1 MAKAKKPSIGAS
13 PGKSPAP
20 AQRMRELE
28 KEIRHH
34 QELYYVKHRQ
44 ILSDRQFDRL
54 LEELAELEKQN
65 PELAQKDSPTR
76 LVGSDLDNKF
86 DKFTHTIPVLSL
98 ANTYS
103 TEEALAWAEKTC
115 VETDSVLVEWK
126 VDGATLV
133 LYYESGKLVRAVTR
147 GSGQVGDIVTTNALT
162 IRSIPSVLT
171 KPLNVVVRG
180 EAYMRF
186 DEFDSFNEQQGNIYA
201 NPRNLVSGS
210 LKHKKSRETALRP
223 IRWVAFEA
231 FFEKSKSKSDSQQ
244 LTDLMDLGLPVFE
257 DSISVPASKLA
268 KTIESYKKKLGKLS
282 FPVDGLVLKIDSL
295 SRRLDLGHTSASPRW
310 ATALKFEPEL
320 GETTVEEIE
329 VFTGRTGRVTPRAR
343 LAPVKLAGTTVTYAT
358 LHNAD
363 YIETLGVRVGSRV
376 KVSKRGEIIPA
387 VEEVIDQGSGPEF
400 VFPKKCPSCK
410 SKLERDED
418 AVDWL
423 CPNPEC
429 DDKLMNTLAFY
440 CQRKQM
446 DIAGL
451 GERNIEILYR
461 EGLIKHIPDL
471 YTLGDHKTALEKKEG
486 FGPKSVQIILDGVEE
501 SKKKEFKRVLPSL
514 GLRELGHSVTEI
526 LIDHGLVSIDDI
538 IEIASETDGV
548 EKLQEI
554 HGIGPNTAAAIVEQL
569 TDKKILGMIKSLQT
583 QGLQFVQK
591 VEKSNLPQTFAG
603 QTWCVTGSFVNFKP
617 RDLAMEEVKK
627 RGGKTVSSV
636 SAKTTHLLAG
646 EGAGS
651 KLDQAKKF
659 KTQILDEFEFLELI
673 KNT

>member
-1 MAKAKKPSIGAS
+1 MAKANARSQPKSKPAATS
-13 PGKSPAP
+13 PSD
-20 AQRMRELE
+20 RMRELE

-54 LEELAELEKQN
+54 LEELSALEKEH
-65 PELAQKDSPTR
+65 PDLVRDDSPTR

-103 TEEALAWAEKTC
+103 TEEALAWAEKTAAKD
-115 VETDSVLVEWK
+115 DSILVEWK

-133 LYYESGKLVRAVTR
+133 LYYENGKLVRAVTR

-162 IRSIPSVLT
+162 IRSIPAILS

-186 DEFDSFNEQQGNIYA
+186 DEFDAFNEQQGNIYA

-231 FFEKSKSKSDSQQ
+231 FFEKSKSESDSDQ
-244 LTDLMDLGLPVFE
+244 LKELIDLGLPVFD
-257 DSISVPASKLA
+257 DSLAVPVSKLA
-268 KTIESYKKKLGKLS
+268 KTIESYKKKLGKLA

-343 LAPVKLAGTTVTYAT
+343 LTPVKLAGTTVTYAT

-363 YIETLGVRVGSRV
+363 YIEALGVRVGSRV

-387 VEEVIDQGSGPEF
+387 VEEVVDQGSGPEF
-400 VFPKKCPSCK
+400 IFPQKCPSCK
-410 SKLERDED
+410 SKLLRDED

-429 DDKLMNTLAFY
+429 DDKLMNALSFY

-451 GERNIEILYR
+451 GERNIEILFR

-471 YTLGDHKTALEKKEG
+471 YTLGDHKEKLQNKEG
-486 FGPKSVQIILDGVEE
+486 FGQKSVQIILDGVEA

-526 LIDHGLVSIDDI
+526 LIDHGLTSIDDMI
-538 IEIASETDGV
+538 SLAAEKDAV

-554 HGIGPNTAAAIVEQL
+554 HGIGPNTASAIVEQL
-569 TDKKILGMIKSLQT
+569 TDKKILTMIKALQKH
-583 QGLQFVQK
+583 GLQFTQK
-591 VEKSNLPQTFAG
+591 VEKSNLPQTFKG
-603 QTWCVTGSFVNFKP
+603 QVWCVTGSFANFKP
-617 RDLAMEEVKK
+617 RDLAMDEVKK

-659 KTQILDEFEFLELI
+659 KTQVVDESEFLKLI
-673 KNT
+673 K